1 MVYYICPQCQTRSPT
16 YDESMQHYTN
26 CTVVRPANIDAL
38 GRPIVPPP
46 GRKSDGDKDKDGDD
60 PRNEDEAHDPSSQQH
75 QRVYQTQSET
85 KADNATRQTLA
96 DSRPDES
103 THPQSVQERQDP

>member
-46 GRKSDGDKDKDGDD
+46 GRKSDGDKDKDGNELRD
-60 PRNEDEAHDPSSQQH
+60 EDESHDRSQRQ
-75 QRVYQTQSET
+75 QVYQGQSENN
-85 KADNATRQTLA
+85 ADDATRGTSTYLRPE
-96 DSRPDES
+96 DS
-103 THPQSVQERQDP
+103 TTAQSVQRQDP